1 MHKYHLLCMARIIL
15 TIDDELDKQFRSEI
29 AKRLGMKKGHIQ
41 KAAEEAIKMWI
52 EAPNK
57 V

>member
-1 MHKYHLLCMARIIL
+1 MARLIL

-41 KAAEEAIKMWI
+41 KAAEEAIRAWI
-52 EAPNK
+52 ESSNK
-57 V
+57 I